1 MSLKEL
7 KRLAPWQWE
16 SKIATKKHKIGP
28 KGLEEWEQVRSASLY
43 VCERDGALQP
53 APRAWQ
59 LECCCAQMASSKA
72 TACMPTNSPALLP
85 VCVSTDPTCDCG
97 C

>member
-28 KGLEEWEQVRSASLY
+28 KGLQEWEQVCFWIFSFYPLRVFIL
-43 VCERDGALQP
+43 VALF
-53 APRAWQ
+53 
-59 LECCCAQMASSKA
+59 CCLFVFSSENCA
-72 TACMPTNSPALLP
+72 TSP
-85 VCVSTDPTCDCG
+85 G
-97 C
+97 N

>member
-16 SKIATKKHKIGP
+16 SKVATKKHKIGP
-28 KGLEEWEQVRSASLY
+28 KGLQEWEQVRLLRKILQKAENAQVSPQH
-43 VCERDGALQP
+43 AL
-53 APRAWQ
+53 
-59 LECCCAQMASSKA
+59 EHICCCANNTISSIR
-72 TACMPTNSPALLP
+72 NSAQQ
-85 VCVSTDPTCDCG
+85 VHCFNG

>member
-28 KGLEEWEQVRSASLY
+28 KGLEEWEQV
-43 VCERDGALQP
+43 CETFL
-53 APRAWQ
+53 
-59 LECCCAQMASSKA
+59 
-72 TACMPTNSPALLP
+72 
-85 VCVSTDPTCDCG
+85 
-97 C
+97 

>member
-28 KGLEEWEQVRSASLY
+28 KGLEEWEQVCFRST
-43 VCERDGALQP
+43 
-53 APRAWQ
+53 
-59 LECCCAQMASSKA
+59 AQ
-72 TACMPTNSPALLP
+72 LLP
-85 VCVSTDPTCDCG
+85 CCWRAVPLWSMPAQVLLWQQQKALIMGLVLITAICITN
-97 C
+97 

>member
-28 KGLEEWEQVRSASLY
+28 KGLEEWEQVRVYELWRAN
-43 VCERDGALQP
+43 RDLQ
-53 APRAWQ
+53 
-59 LECCCAQMASSKA
+59 AQ
-72 TACMPTNSPALLP
+72 
-85 VCVSTDPTCDCG
+85 
-97 C
+97 

>member
-28 KGLEEWEQVRSASLY
+28 KGLQEWEQVRVMAVVGPNKRPGMPCSQLAGP
-43 VCERDGALQP
+43 GA
-53 APRAWQ
+53 RR
-59 LECCCAQMASSKA
+59 C
-72 TACMPTNSPALLP
+72 
-85 VCVSTDPTCDCG
+85 
-97 C
+97 

>member
-28 KGLEEWEQVRSASLY
+28 KGLEEWEQV
-43 VCERDGALQP
+43 
-53 APRAWQ
+53 
-59 LECCCAQMASSKA
+59 
-72 TACMPTNSPALLP
+72 
-85 VCVSTDPTCDCG
+85 
-97 C
+97 